1 MSRTGTTVARHRP
14 WRRRTEGGAGTALVV
29 EVAEQAGRLGIEV
42 VDVAGNID
50 AISETVA
57 GQAGT
62 LTRLHDAAGELQAG
76 NASVSEAAD
85 AVLGSSRR
93 AGADVEA
100 SRVAVRDSLAAIH
113 TLVGWVGSVA
123 EELESSRQALGDIG
137 DIAKQINAIAERTH
151 ILALNARIEAARS
164 GEAGKG
170 FTVIADNVRQLADQS
185 IDAAGTIDATLEKLG
200 NQLGALAEHGNE
212 AREHAEA
219 ARSATGSISSLIDTF
234 GAAMGGVEEQVSAI
248 ADVASGSGRQVEH
261 FLSGL
266 SGLVSGVESSSQE
279 LAAARKR
286 VHTLLDVSEA
296 LIGGIASM
304 GAATPDTPFIDA
316 VQQAAAQISALFE
329 QAVASGA
336 VRMEDLFDQDY
347 RPVVGSNPVQVTTRF
362 TTFTDRVLP
371 AVQEPLLALDE
382 RVTFSAAVDRNG
394 YLPTHNR
401 KFSHPQT
408 ADPVWNT
415 ANCRNRRVFDDRT
428 GLAAARN
435 TKPFLLQTYRRDMGG
450 GTFALMKDVS
460 APIVVRGRHWGGLR
474 LAYRV

>member
-1 MSRTGTTVARHRP
+1 MSRTGTAVARHRP
-14 WRRRTEGGAGTALVV
+14 WRRGAESGAAAAVV
-29 EVAEQAGRLGIEV
+29 EVAELAGRLGIEV

-50 AISETVA
+50 TISVTVA
-57 GQAGT
+57 GQAET
-62 LTRLHDAAGELQAG
+62 LTRLHEAAGELQAG
-76 NASVSEAAD
+76 NASVSRAAD
-85 AVLGSSRR
+85 AVLGSSRQ

-100 SRVAVRDSLAAIH
+100 SRVAVRDSLAAIQ

-123 EELESSRQALGDIG
+123 EELESSRQALADIG

-185 IDAAGTIDATLEKLG
+185 IDAAGTIDTTLARLG
-200 NQLGALAEHGNE
+200 TKLGALAEHGDE

-219 ARSATGSISSLIDTF
+219 ARSATGSISGLLDTF

-248 ADVASGSGRQVEH
+248 ADVVTGSGRQVEQ

-266 SGLVSGVESSSQE
+266 SGLVSGVESSSRE
-279 LAAARKR
+279 LAAARPR

-316 VQQAAAQISALFE
+316 VQQAAAQIAALFE
-329 QAVASGA
+329 QGVASGA
-336 VRMEDLFDQDY
+336 VRIEDLFDQDY
-347 RPVVGSNPVQVTTRF
+347 RPVAGSDPVQHTTRF
-362 TTFTDRVLP
+362 TAFTDRVLP

-382 RVTFSAAVDRNG
+382 RVTFAAAVDRNG

-408 ADPVWNT
+408 GDPVWNT

>member
-1 MSRTGTTVARHRP
+1 VSTSVGSRRSHRP
-14 WRRRTEGGAGTALVV
+14 WRRGNEEDAAAAGVV
-29 EVAEQAGRLGIEV
+29 EVAEQAGRLGIEL
-42 VDVAGNID
+42 VDIAGNVDTI
-50 AISETVA
+50 AETVA
-57 GQAGT
+57 GQAET
-62 LTRLHDAAGELQAG
+62 LTRLHERAGEMQAG
-76 NASVSEAAD
+76 NASVSRAAD
-85 AVLGSSRR
+85 AVLDSSRQ
-93 AGADVEA
+93 AAADVEA
-100 SRVAVRDSLAAIH
+100 SRIAVRDSLAAIH

-123 EELESSRQALGDIG
+123 GELDSSRQALSDIG
-137 DIAKQINAIAERTH
+137 QIARQIHAIAERTH

-185 IDAAGTIDATLEKLG
+185 IEAAGSIDATLGKLG
-200 NQLGALAEHGNE
+200 DQMGVLVEHGGE

-219 ARSATGSISSLIDTF
+219 ARTATGSISGLLDTF
-234 GAAMGGVEEQVSAI
+234 GAAMDGVEEQVSAI
-248 ADVASGSGRQVEH
+248 AETATGSGRQVEE

-266 SGLVSGVESSSQE
+266 SGLVAGVETSSRE
-279 LAAARKR
+279 LVAARTR

-304 GAATPDTPFIDA
+304 GAPTPDTPFIDA
-316 VQQAAAQISALFE
+316 VQRAAAEISSLFE
-329 QAVASGA
+329 QAVGSGA
-336 VRMEDLFDQDY
+336 VRIDDLFDQDY
-347 RPVVGSNPVQVTTRF
+347 RPVPRSAPLQHTTRY

-371 AVQEPLLALDE
+371 AVQEPLLTLDE
-382 RVTFSAAVDRNG
+382 RVAFAAAVDRNG

-401 KFSHPQT
+401 QFSHPQT
-408 ADPVWNT
+408 DDPVWNT
-415 ANCRNRRVFDDRT
+415 AHCRNRRVFDDRT